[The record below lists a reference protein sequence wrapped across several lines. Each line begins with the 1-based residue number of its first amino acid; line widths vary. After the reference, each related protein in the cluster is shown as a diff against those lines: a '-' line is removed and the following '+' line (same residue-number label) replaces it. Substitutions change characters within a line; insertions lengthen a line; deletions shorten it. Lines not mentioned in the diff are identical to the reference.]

1 MADNTDSQTAPPIGP
16 AGGTS
21 SDETYLERRTLRRG
35 SAGPLLLTGLGVA
48 YVVSGDFSGWNNGL
62 AQGGFGGL
70 AIAAVLMGLM
80 YTCLVFALAE
90 LASIPVS
97 YTHPGHLGR
106 LSDRHRDPDRI
117 CAGARRDLHLHR

>member
-1 MADNTDSQTAPPIGP
+1 M
-16 AGGTS
+16 GGTS

-90 LASIPVS
+90 LASILP
-97 YTHPGHLGR
+97 TAAWRLRLRPAGPGHLGR

-117 CAGARRDLHLHR
+117 CTGARRDLHLHR